1 VNIPR
6 RNDDGDNAPAGV
18 AGETQET
25 AEIYAYPTH
34 GAVDLRNNHDSH
46 HAETSLR
53 FRCTTCQSLHRR
65 WNGVASHYA
74 RCRGP
79 PMTVP
84 AAETYA
90 FSCGRRFST
99 QVGLT
104 LHRNTYQPDA
114 RNARV
119 SHNSL
124 LLPSNSIYA
133 ASAYSRTVDTS
144 PTEATD
150 ASTGA
155 PPTGTGSTT
164 TGAARACTR
173 TDCEATP
180 PTWITTG
187 CVTRASFEE
196 TAAGGPPQSSSPHRR
211 PEGRG
216 HVHLGLHQGSRGF
229 PTTSHG
235 EPEDPPGSPPDG
247 PPGPPGSPRRREDPE
262 AENEGRD
269 ALDWERIL
277 AHINAIQPLC
287 PIGNQLRTPAAR
299 VGSIHEEDNPE
310 TAA

>member
-1 VNIPR
+1 MLSWISAPR
-6 RNDDGDNAPAGV
+6 EGKYPPAQRRRRQRPSRGCW
-18 AGETQET
+18 
-25 AEIYAYPTH
+25 
-34 GAVDLRNNHDSH
+34 AVDLRNNHDSH

-99 QVGLT
+99 QTPHPPKRPTPAPEPHQPELAARPPEPPEPAPGPTAKRHLPPGT
-104 LHRNTYQPDA
+104 L
-114 RNARV
+114 
-119 SHNSL
+119 L
-124 LLPSNSIYA
+124 
-133 ASAYSRTVDTS
+133 
-144 PTEATD
+144 D
-150 ASTGA
+150 ASPEPPSKRLQPVDLPRA
-155 PPTGTGSTT
+155 VPPTGGQ
-164 TGAARACTR
+164 RE
-173 TDCEATP
+173 EATY
-180 PTWITTG
+180 TWDSI
-187 CVTRASFEE
+187 R
-196 TAAGGPPQSSSPHRR
+196 AAGDVSIWASSKEEALAQP
-211 PEGRG
+211 
-216 HVHLGLHQGSRGF
+216 SR
-229 PTTSHG
+229 HG